1 MKYKWYEPY
10 LFIAPGTI
18 ILLLIFFYP
27 VVRLFRDSL
36 VAPRGNEMVFVGLNN
51 FRYLFSDD
59 VFRMAIANNAK
70 LLLSV
75 PIMVGLALFLAI
87 LLFEQIRGWQFYR
100 TTLFLPY
107 LLSITVVGVIFGYMF
122 QYRGVVN
129 TLLQGIGLGALAKDW
144 LGKSEYALWVVMVV
158 IIWKEVGFGVVLFL
172 ARLMSVQE
180 ELFEAARLDGANWLQ
195 LQWYITIPQLKSV
208 IEFFTVISVFTM
220 LSWVFNYIY
229 VMTNGGPGN
238 ATMVTELYI
247 YLMGFRYRMMHIASA
262 TSVLLVAIT
271 IVFIL
276 LQNRILG
283 EEGAYA

>member
-36 VAPRGNEMVFVGLNN
+36 MAPRGNEMVLVGLNN

-59 VFRMAIANNAK
+59 VFRMAITNNAK

-262 TSVLLVAIT
+262 TSVLLVGIT

>member
-36 VAPRGNEMVFVGLNN
+36 MAPRGNEMVLVGLNN

-59 VFRMAIANNAK
+59 VFRMAITNNAK

-129 TLLQGIGLGALAKDW
+129 TLLQGIGLGTLAKDW
-144 LGKSEYALWVVMVV
+144 LGKSEYALWVVMIV

-262 TSVLLVAIT
+262 TSVLLVGIT

>member
-18 ILLLIFFYP
+18 ILLLVFFYP

-129 TLLQGIGLGALAKDW
+129 TILQGIGLGTLAKDW

-262 TSVLLVAIT
+262 TSVLLVIIT

>member
-10 LFIAPGTI
+10 LFIAPGTL
-18 ILLLIFFYP
+18 ILLLVFFYP

-36 VAPRGNEMVFVGLNN
+36 MAPRGNEMVFVGLNN

-129 TLLQGIGLGALAKDW
+129 TILQSMGLGALAKDW

-262 TSVLLVAIT
+262 TSVLLVIIT